1 MALKKLNQ
9 FVTFDFNRFM
19 SGKELTCIGVG
30 EWLDYDTRKHLGMK
44 VEVAITKDQTRY
56 DSKPG
61 ESVSNVYEKLT
72 LKVKKDVNP
81 QLNSHIV
88 PVNAIAKAYGENG
101 FTNKLS
107 ITCDDI
113 KVMP

>member
-19 SGKELTCIGVG
+19 SGKEFTCISVV
-30 EWLDYDTRKHLGMK
+30 EWLDYDTKKHLGTK
-44 VEVAITKDQTRY
+44 VEVAITKDQTQY
-56 DSKPG
+56 DLKPG

-72 LKVKKDVNP
+72 FKVKKDVNP
-81 QLNSHIV
+81 QLNSHII
-88 PVNAIAKAYGENG
+88 PVNATAKAYGENG
-101 FTNKLS
+101 FANKLS